1 MAALPLD
8 REYEKPPD
16 DPLPKTFVPPDFRKH
31 RVKDGEDWWTIAAK
45 YGIDDPWD
53 LIVYNFKTRDV
64 REVNWYLRERVGCD
78 VCTYDRKNW
87 KFTSSAQPGII
98 YVPSDQRNSPLAKA
112 LEKTWIGVGVLFG
125 GQVGKVGRR
134 LGIFT
139 LVNVEHM
146 ILRIPAVFKLMI
158 DYTLHGIGLS
168 FTVQQ
173 ALIVVTG
180 VKNPSKINGMV
191 ILGGRVS
198 FDFGGRHSDVRRKL
212 KRGVRMM
219 LDNLKTLGV
228 FFTREQISRW
238 MKQLDVN
245 IYANKPRVHV
255 IGDAITGFDAS
266 ASISVGTVM
275 ILG

>member
-1 MAALPLD
+1 
-8 REYEKPPD
+8 
-16 DPLPKTFVPPDFRKH
+16 
-31 RVKDGEDWWTIAAK
+31 
-45 YGIDDPWD
+45 
-53 LIVYNFKTRDV
+53 
-64 REVNWYLRERVGCD
+64 
-78 VCTYDRKNW
+78 
-87 KFTSSAQPGII
+87 
-98 YVPSDQRNSPLAKA
+98 
-112 LEKTWIGVGVLFG
+112 
-125 GQVGKVGRR
+125 
-134 LGIFT
+134 
-139 LVNVEHM
+139 
-146 ILRIPAVFKLMI
+146 
-158 DYTLHGIGLS
+158 
-168 FTVQQ
+168 
-173 ALIVVTG
+173 
-180 VKNPSKINGMV
+180 MV

-219 LDNLKTLGV
+219 QDNLKTLGV